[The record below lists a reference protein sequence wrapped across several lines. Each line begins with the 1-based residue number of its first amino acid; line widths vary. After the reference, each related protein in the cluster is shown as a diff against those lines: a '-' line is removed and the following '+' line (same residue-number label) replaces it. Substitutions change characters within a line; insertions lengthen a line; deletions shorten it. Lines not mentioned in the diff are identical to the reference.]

1 MTTHRYH
8 TALVVLHWLLGF
20 MILLGLIMGTFSLER
35 LPNSQPE
42 KLDSLRGHVIN
53 GLAIGVLMIVRL
65 IVRSLTRRPAP
76 PSTGF
81 SWTKR
86 AGQRVHLSL
95 YFVVLLMVAS
105 GLALALETHLPSIL
119 FSQSA
124 QPLPGSFDG
133 FWARTAHAILAKL
146 LMALILLHVGAALWH
161 HYILRDGLLKR
172 SKRVGKSSC
181 PLTQTVS
188 DDRSYRRPAMRQ
200 QVIDAAGRVCCQALE
215 DVAQVLIRVMPVELG
230 RLNQTHRSGRTLATA

>member
-8 TALVVLHWLLGF
+8 TALVALHWLLGF

-65 IVRSLTRRPAP
+65 IVRSLTCRPAP

-86 AGQRVHLSL
+86 ASQRVHLTL
-95 YFVVLLMVAS
+95 YVLVFFMVGS
-105 GLALALETHLPSIL
+105 GLALAVETELLSIL
-119 FSQSA
+119 FRDSA
-124 QPLPGSFDG
+124 QPLPDSFDG
-133 FWARTAHAILAKL
+133 FWIRAAHAILAKL
-146 LMALILLHVGAALWH
+146 LMAFILVHVVAALWH
-161 HYILRDGLLKR
+161 HYVLRDGLL
-172 SKRVGKSSC
+172 
-181 PLTQTVS
+181 
-188 DDRSYRRPAMRQ
+188 RRMGFGPRQ
-200 QVIDAAGRVCCQALE
+200 
-215 DVAQVLIRVMPVELG
+215 
-230 RLNQTHRSGRTLATA
+230 